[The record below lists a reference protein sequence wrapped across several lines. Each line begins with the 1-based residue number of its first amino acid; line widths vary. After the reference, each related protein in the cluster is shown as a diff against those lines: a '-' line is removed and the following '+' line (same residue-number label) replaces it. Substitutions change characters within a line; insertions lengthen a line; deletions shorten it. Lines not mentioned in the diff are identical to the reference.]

1 MPPVVLL
8 TGAGASDDTGP
19 TIAHFLKRFESQ
31 LFTEAT
37 QGEKKQAATEF
48 TNLN

>member
-19 TIAHFLKRFESQ
+19 WVDLTDPLVWAW
-31 LFTEAT
+31 
-37 QGEKKQAATEF
+37 
-48 TNLN
+48 